1 MIIDRLAEARRFR
14 QGHVPGNYC
23 AEQLVAVI
31 FLDFREHLR
40 RKVEP
45 SVVHRYQNSRDCER
59 RVVSFLNLLYGN
71 HESVLNWMRGL
82 DNVTKDNL
90 KKVMNKYFVTDNRT
104 IASIGK

>member
-1 MIIDRLAEARRFR
+1 MNSNEALGKMLAET
-14 QGHVPGNYC
+14 
-23 AEQLVAVI
+23 
-31 FLDFREHLR
+31 
-40 RKVEP
+40 K
-45 SVVHRYQNSRDCER
+45 
-59 RVVSFLNLLYGN
+59 LLYGN